1 MEVLKRVSAFE
12 YNVKSQ
18 DVKIAF
24 SEWKVEE
31 VSSILPL
38 QPVWVHVTGVPPPLR
53 HFLGLWAV
61 G

>member
-1 MEVLKRVSAFE
+1 MADFE

-18 DVKIAF
+18 DVKISF

-31 VSSILPL
+31 VPSLLPL
-38 QPVWVHVTGVPPPLR
+38 QTVWVHVTGVPPPLR
-53 HFLGLWAV
+53 HFLSLWEV